1 VTDLHD
7 EIRTRLKRR
16 QGRARIVAEVLADR
30 NYDHLTPAQVHAA
43 CDEVEDEPA
52 TPISAMDAIIIG
64 EHDTTESLGSR
75 AADYL
80 RRRRCP
86 VVNQG
91 ALRWTMPDYSASIA
105 DTMGLAWRDAWQ
117 RVPWHDGKRV
127 VKRAPPVD
135 AVALSDLMAS
145 SPVVTSGAA
154 GLTAAGWVQSRG
166 LHGDYYCVE
175 TVPPAT
181 ATDPEDELMSLFKDF
196 PLSDADAR
204 RRVLSAMITAV
215 SMMAIN
221 GPIPAYLIS
230 AHNPGDGK
238 TLLAR
243 IISVVADGTER
254 VVPWHDDEDR
264 TRELLLT
271 ALDSPARVIILDNV
285 RGRLGGSILETML
298 TATTIVGARKYE
310 RAREYSMKRL
320 IIITGNDPRLTPDM
334 ARRVVRIQVDRGG
347 ELPPA
352 DLPDVLAAALEDRP
366 RWLACLRSLVA
377 RRGAPRPIHG
387 CRSYEAWAGLIGG
400 ILGTDWTPIDAARV
414 AAEHDP
420 EAILWMPILEAMSG
434 RAPMGAGDALA
445 ATGKTMW
452 EELMKGRKGTPEVV
466 VGGLLTSIV
475 GRSIGGYRLTKE
487 DVQVYTPDGYKT
499 RHKYKVIGN
508 AETVDNQGDSDDD
521 TPF

>member
-1 VTDLHD
+1 MTDLHD

-16 QGRARIVAEVLADR
+16 QGRARIVGDLLAAP
-30 NYDHLTPAQVHAA
+30 NYMHLTPSILHAA
-43 CDEVEDEPA
+43 CDEVEDEPTA
-52 TPISAMDAIIIG
+52 AIAAMDCITIG
-64 EHDTTESLGSR
+64 EHDTTESLGAR

-80 RRRRCP
+80 KRKRCP

-105 DTMGLAWRDAWQ
+105 DTQGLAWRDAWQ
-117 RVPWHDGKRV
+117 RVPWHDGRRV

-145 SPVVTSGAA
+145 SPVVTSGSA

-175 TVPPAT
+175 TVPDAPAL
-181 ATDPEDELMSLFKDF
+181 DVMDLFKDF
-196 PLSDADAR
+196 PLSDPDAR
-204 RRVLSAMITAV
+204 LRVLSALITAV

-347 ELPPA
+347 DLPPA
-352 DLPDVLAAALEDRP
+352 DLPDVLDAASVGRAGY
-366 RWLACLRSLVA
+366 LACLRELV
-377 RRGAPRPIHG
+377 RSRGPARPIHW
-387 CRSYEAWAGLIGG
+387 CRSYESWSGLVGS
-400 ILGTDWTPIDAARV
+400 ILGAEWTPIDAARV

-420 EAILWMPILEAMSG
+420 
-434 RAPMGAGDALA
+434 DALA
-445 ATGKTMW
+445 WLPIFEVLAGGTSSSASEVIACTGRAAWDT
-452 EELMKGRKGTPEVV
+452 LTRGGRGSTEMQ
-466 VGGLLTSIV
+466 VGSLLAGV
-475 GRSIGGYRLTKE
+475 AGRSIGGYKVIKE
-487 DVQVYTPDGYKT
+487 DVQVYTQDGQRT
-499 RHKYKVIGN
+499 RHKYKV
-508 AETVDNQGDSDDD
+508 VKQGQVCDDVGKENTDDD